1 MRLTTDYQNLES
13 KKNQNKTM
21 QVRKRFLP
29 LTIFGE
35 VDTVTETKTKFSE
48 NTFFVVETKSINLL
62 SGVTSLALGLIKINK
77 NKQMCFTID
86 NMKTNNT

>member
-1 MRLTTDYQNLES
+1 M
-13 KKNQNKTM
+13 
-21 QVRKRFLP
+21 
-29 LTIFGE
+29 
-35 VDTVTETKTKFSE
+35 DTVTETKTKFSE

-86 NMKTNNT
+86 NMKTNNTQKEETKINETKTCSALLRHIIEKHKKLF